1 MKVGTAMVFSLEPRN
16 PKGNLIQL
24 GATTVNSQLNWCIF
38 LAAIFQ
44 VKHFIADFPL
54 QKEYMLKKFLPGWEF
69 VLPLATHCAV
79 HGAMTLGIVLAIR
92 PQLWWLA
99 VVDFVVHFIMDR
111 LKSGPKYLGRY
122 DDKSQPG
129 FWNALGFDQMVHH
142 LTSLYIV
149 WMLVS

>member
-1 MKVGTAMVFSLEPRN
+1 MKVRTTPVFSLEPCN
-16 PKGNLIQL
+16 PKGNLNQL
-24 GATTVNSQLNWCIF
+24 GATTVNSQLNWCLF
-38 LAAIFQ
+38 LAAVFQ
-44 VKHFIADFPL
+44 VKHFVADFPL

-79 HGAMTLGIVLAIR
+79 HAAITLGIVLAVR
-92 PQLWWLA
+92 PHLWWLA
-99 VVDFVVHFIMDR
+99 VVDFVVHFVMDR
-111 LKSGPKYLGRY
+111 IKSGPNYLGRF
-122 DDKSQPG
+122 DDKTRAG